1 MVRLQSLRPF
11 SYLLRGPH
19 PSSRCYLRFQ
29 AHLPLYQAQFSRPA
43 NAEGLMSGRVCPSC
57 TLIPF
62 LNLPSSGHADG
73 NSDFFAYSTG
83 RRALASLH
91 TTFTLR
97 PRHDLLQV
105 VYQFVRGIVELD
117 YVVQDKV
124 DLEFTFREPVG
135 KEGAIPE
142 AVWAIVSKEEMKR
155 LRNDRWDLVR
165 FATHLVT
172 TLH

>member
-1 MVRLQSLRPF
+1 M
-11 SYLLRGPH
+11 
-19 PSSRCYLRFQ
+19 
-29 AHLPLYQAQFSRPA
+29 
-43 NAEGLMSGRVCPSC
+43 
-57 TLIPF
+57 
-62 LNLPSSGHADG
+62 
-73 NSDFFAYSTG
+73 
-83 RRALASLH
+83 
-91 TTFTLR
+91 
-97 PRHDLLQV
+97 
-105 VYQFVRGIVELD
+105 D